1 MFWAAVSGVEYR
13 KIINGLCTPE
23 EEARVVTAGEIIKE
37 SNLHLCSMPNFN
49 TRSIQR
55 KIKEMVESEGV
66 GYVVFDYMEQQGD
79 ISQEY
84 REVTCSSGRQ
94 DQILLYLA
102 TCLKTMAEDM
112 NVGIL
117 MIQQLNE

>member
-1 MFWAAVSGVEYR
+1 
-13 KIINGLCTPE
+13 
-23 EEARVVTAGEIIKE
+23 
-37 SNLHLCSMPNFN
+37 
-49 TRSIQR
+49 
-55 KIKEMVESEGV
+55 
-66 GYVVFDYMEQQGD
+66 MEQQGD

-84 REVTCSSGRQ
+84 REVTGSSGRQ

-117 MIQQLNE
+117 TSQQLNDQWKNLSFVDETALAGGKATKLKIDFGSIIIPTS